1 MGDSRRGTLIVAA
14 IATTSVLARPLQEAG
29 TLTTEPLVWS
39 ASLWFAVALLHRR
52 RSTLSIAQ
60 VKEAF
65 AEAPAGLCFIDLGGR
80 IRDCNVA
87 FAQLLGREPGQLAGA
102 PVGVTL
108 GGPFWDAIREA
119 RLTLAAGT
127 PLSLDGEVERPDGSR
142 VWAAGHGRLVRNSLG
157 EPACYALQLLDLT
170 AQRDASRALAQVR
183 SRYETIIDHSADLI
197 LTVDRRGCIIHA
209 NRRAAA
215 VLRRSADQLTGTR
228 LIELID
234 PRDRRTLFRC
244 LANSLVKSGTMHS
257 IDRLRVNLDDE
268 VQVDARMVGLPDT
281 PGIDGTIVTM
291 RVITD
296 WLASVARLRAS
307 ETRFSRIFD
316 ASPDAILIVRYK
328 DAAIVDFNPG
338 FTRLLGYQRKEA
350 LGRSI
355 VDLELWPRADQR
367 ASLLGELQSNGTL
380 VDHAST
386 MRTVAGKEVHVEV
399 SARFIEID
407 GRTCVLCIGR
417 DVTQRVLAEAALR
430 DSEEKFERVFTHS
443 PEGIVIIRSRDGVI
457 LDINPAFVRNSEF
470 PREQLVGQSVG
481 NLPIFANTNFVLQC
495 ATLLEQLNR
504 PGMLIAND
512 GLGMDIAARLAHGR
526 PFPENLNGTD
536 FVPPLLAR
544 IRRPAFLVGG
554 APGVAER
561 AGERL
566 RTTCGVPVVGVCDG
580 FTGAWR
586 WDLSHRINASG
597 AEVVLVAMGNP
608 QQEEW
613 ILSHRRFLEARLLI
627 GVGALFDFL
636 AGDKPRAPAVV
647 RRIRLEW
654 LYRLSLEPRRLL
666 RRYTLDI
673 IRFLARC
680 WSHRGVGI
688 EATRVWPTR

>member
-1 MGDSRRGTLIVAA
+1 MNAHDLGPGSRLENFLILSAHDYRSPRRANIHFIADQLVRRGTTRFLSLRYSRLSRLTSDPRLPIDALANRVERHGGIDCFLWKTPIHPVNTRLRALRPLEGPMYRAYVAA
-14 IATTSVLARPLQEAG
+14 AGPTLRAWIAEATVIVFESG
-29 TLTTEPLVWS
+29 IAPVFFPLVQRLNPQARTIYV
-39 ASLWFAVALLHRR
+39 ASDDLDEIGVADY
-52 RSTLSIAQ
+52 
-60 VKEAF
+60 VKRCLQRA
-65 AEAPAGLCFIDLGGR
+65 APLFDT
-80 IRDCNVA
+80 IR
-87 FAQLLGREPGQLAGA
+87 LP
-102 PVGVTL
+102 
-108 GGPFWDAIREA
+108 
-119 RLTLAAGT
+119 
-127 PLSLDGEVERPDGSR
+127 
-142 VWAAGHGRLVRNSLG
+142 
-157 EPACYALQLLDLT
+157 
-170 AQRDASRALAQVR
+170 SRALARGFPGSDNLYFIPHGIDPELASQGDPCPYGEGLHAVSVGSMR
-183 SRYETIIDHSADLI
+183 FDADFFTIAARLFPRIRFHVIGCGQERDPAWLGNVQLYPEMPHAETLRYIKHADFGIAPYRGGELPAYLADSSMKLIQYDFFGVPAVCPEAVTGGVGSRFGYRPGDGDSIIAAIRAACLAPHRPACRHLGWDEVTDRLLQPRQYADTRITAGGHSAPAGDEATAPPAFLPI
-197 LTVDRRGCIIHA
+197 AGFP
-209 NRRAAA
+209 
-215 VLRRSADQLTGTR
+215 VLGYTQRQLT
-228 LIELID
+228 
-234 PRDRRTLFRC
+234 
-244 LANSLVKSGTMHS
+244 
-257 IDRLRVNLDDE
+257 DRLVM
-268 VQVDARMVGLPDT
+268 Q
-281 PGIDGTIVTM
+281 
-291 RVITD
+291 
-296 WLASVARLRAS
+296 LA
-307 ETRFSRIFD
+307 
-316 ASPDAILIVRYK
+316 
-328 DAAIVDFNPG
+328 
-338 FTRLLGYQRKEA
+338 RKE
-350 LGRSI
+350 
-355 VDLELWPRADQR
+355 Q
-367 ASLLGELQSNGTL
+367 
-380 VDHAST
+380 
-386 MRTVAGKEVHVEV
+386 
-399 SARFIEID
+399 
-407 GRTCVLCIGR
+407 TCL
-417 DVTQRVLAEAALR
+417 
-430 DSEEKFERVFTHS
+430 F
-443 PEGIVIIRSRDGVI
+443 
-457 LDINPAFVRNSEF
+457 
-470 PREQLVGQSVG
+470 
-481 NLPIFANTNFVLQC
+481 FANTNFVLQC